1 MEKNTFD
8 FSDALRLLKEGKKVY
23 RTEWTENCYI
33 YLVKGSVF
41 EVSRP
46 PLNDALPAG
55 TKVIYGPHIDMLQ
68 KFPTGEI
75 CAWVWRASNLDML
88 TDDWHESAIG
98 RLFGV
103 NETVARRVGGRG
115 GDRPA
120 LLHH

>member
-8 FSDALRLLKEGKKVY
+8 FSDVLRLLKEGKKVY
-23 RTEWTENCYI
+23 RTENCYI

-88 TDDWHESAIG
+88 ADDWMEYGEEVHWNGIA
-98 RLFGV
+98 RGV
-103 NETVARRVGGRG
+103 FQYRQATDSGWWYA
-115 GDRPA
+115 
-120 LLHH
+120 

>member
-33 YLVKGSVF
+33 YLVNGSVF

-68 KFPTGEI
+68 KFPNGEI
-75 CAWVWRASNLDML
+75 CVWVWRASNLDML
-88 TDDWHESAIG
+88 TDDWMEYNG
-98 RLFGV
+98 
-103 NETVARRVGGRG
+103 
-115 GDRPA
+115 
-120 LLHH
+120 